1 VTRVTDDG
9 GNDDGNGAG
18 THLTEDVAD
27 ALLVLAN
34 VADGDLDTRVR
45 VHGDDGSPLAT
56 LFAGINE
63 MIEALRAERERGV
76 AYQAEL
82 EDKLTTIERQRAA
95 IRELSTPVMEVW
107 EGVLCVPVVGIVDSA
122 RSSQMTDVLLQ
133 AIVDKRTRCA
143 IIDITGIE
151 VMDTR
156 TVDHFIRMARAVR
169 LLGAECVLTGVS
181 PGIAHTMVSM
191 GIDLT
196 DVTTHRSLREALK
209 THVLA
214 RRGR

>member
-1 VTRVTDDG
+1 MSAIETPDEANMV
-9 GNDDGNGAG
+9 
-18 THLTEDVAD
+18 ESIAD

-34 VADGDLDTRVR
+34 VGYGDFDSRVEVPDG
-45 VHGDDGSPLAT
+45 GESPLGA

-63 MIEALRAERERGV
+63 MIDALRAERERNRS
-76 AYQAEL
+76 YQAEL
-82 EDKLTTIERQRAA
+82 EDKLSTIEQQRAA

-107 EGVLCVPVVGIVDSA
+107 EGVLCLPVVGIVDSQ

-133 AIVDKRTRCA
+133 AIVEKRTRCA
-143 IIDITGIE
+143 IVDITGIE

-181 PGIAHTMVSM
+181 PNIAHTMVHM
-191 GIDLT
+191 GVDLA
-196 DVTTHRSLREALK
+196 DVATHRSLRDALK
-209 THVLA
+209 AYVVQQK
-214 RRGR
+214 RKK

>member
-1 VTRVTDDG
+1 MTLSVEE
-9 GNDDGNGAG
+9 APE
-18 THLTEDVAD
+18 LAESVAD

-34 VADGDLDTRVR
+34 VADGDLDNRVR
-45 VHGDDGSPLAT
+45 VHGEDGTPLAT

-63 MIEALRAERERGV
+63 MIEALRTERERGV

-82 EDKLTTIERQRAA
+82 EDKLATIESQRAA

-107 EGVLCVPVVGIVDSA
+107 EGVLCVPVVGVVDSA
-122 RSSQMTDVLLQ
+122 RSSQMTDILLQ
-133 AIVDKRTRCA
+133 AVVDKRTRCA

-169 LLGAECVLTGVS
+169 LLGAECVLTGIS
-181 PGIAHTMVSM
+181 PTIAHTMVSM
-191 GIDLT
+191 GVDLS
-196 DVTTHRSLREALK
+196 DVATHRSLREALK
-209 THVLA
+209 AYVLS
-214 RRGR
+214 RRGK